1 MRTENPGENPG
12 ETPNEKPG
20 EKPNEKPDEKPGAMP
35 GEKPNEKP
43 GEQIESGET
52 VEKVAAFVTRDPDPL
67 RAADPLGDPASGHDR
82 QLLVFRH
89 PNPRAGIQ
97 VPAGTVEPGE
107 SLHAAVLRE
116 AAEET
121 GLADLAIVGDPIRAP
136 LELADDEWYL
146 VLHAGGREL
155 LTALDLDRP
164 VVRVAHEEPDR
175 LLLAG
180 TRWSGEPI
188 EWWAAPSLVTRDVR
202 RWLFHLAAP
211 PHTPDRWQHTFDTPD
226 PWHFYWIPATAEPL
240 LVGPQSA
247 WLALMR
253 PRLFND

>member
-1 MRTENPGENPG
+1 MPTHRVER
-12 ETPNEKPG
+12 
-20 EKPNEKPDEKPGAMP
+20 GA
-35 GEKPNEKP
+35 
-43 GEQIESGET
+43 T
-52 VEKVAAFVTRDPDPL
+52 VEKVAAFITRDPDYVS
-67 RAADPLGDPASGHDR
+67 DPASSRER

-97 VPAGTVEPGE
+97 LPAGTVEPRE
-107 SLHAAVLRE
+107 SLRDAVLRE

-121 GLADLAIVGDPIRAP
+121 GLAGLTIVGDPIRAP

-146 VLHAGGREL
+146 VLHAGGRQL
-155 LTALDLDRP
+155 LEDLDLERP
-164 VVRVAHEEPDR
+164 VVRIRRTDPERPDR

-180 TRWSGEPI
+180 SRWTGDPI

-226 PWHFYWIPATAEPL
+226 PWHFYWLPATADPP
-240 LVGPQSA
+240 LVGIQST
-247 WLALMR
+247 WLRLMR
-253 PRLFND
+253 SRLLND